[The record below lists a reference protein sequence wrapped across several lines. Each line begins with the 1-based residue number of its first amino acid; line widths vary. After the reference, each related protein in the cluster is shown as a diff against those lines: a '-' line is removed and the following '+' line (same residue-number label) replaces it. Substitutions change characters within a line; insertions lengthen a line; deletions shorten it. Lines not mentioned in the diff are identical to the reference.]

1 MNKPTTSTA
10 LELFQQENAEIR
22 AKVLRI
28 KRIKSIIWLV
38 VALPTIIL
46 ASFIAY
52 NHTTMGPQALAEF
65 AIPLLKWGSLA
76 CTIIYLAYIV
86 MHMPLVRAIYQAKS
100 VIYPRY
106 NSVVA
111 DAEQKTFQWHSYLS
125 KNDNSRSG
133 GKTAALLLGGK
144 AFTLFMLIIFYQFS
158 WIHALGRIGVELNNE
173 HYSFMGFIDFALF
186 SSLVL
191 FAVVLIFTRV
201 SSLAEKKSPAR

>member
-1 MNKPTTSTA
+1 MNDSTISA
-10 LELFQQENAEIR
+10 ELERFQQENSEVQ
-22 AKVLRI
+22 AKVLRL
-28 KRIKSIIWLV
+28 KRIKNIIWLAI
-38 VALPTIIL
+38 ALPTAIL

-52 NHTTMGPQALAEF
+52 NHSTMEPQALAEF

-106 NSVVA
+106 NAAVA
-111 DAEQKTFQWHSYLS
+111 ESEQKTFQWQSYLS
-125 KNDNSRSG
+125 KNENSSAG
-133 GKTAALLLGGK
+133 GKTAALLLAAK

-201 SSLAEKKSPAR
+201 SSLAKKKS

>member
-1 MNKPTTSTA
+1 MNDSTITA
-10 LELFQQENAEIR
+10 DLERFQQEDGEVR
-22 AKVLRI
+22 AKVLRL
-28 KRIKSIIWLV
+28 KRLKNITWLAI
-38 VALPTIIL
+38 ALPTAAL
-46 ASFIAY
+46 AAFIAY
-52 NHTTMGPQALAEF
+52 NHTTMEPQALAEF

-106 NSVVA
+106 NATVSES
-111 DAEQKTFQWHSYLS
+111 EQKTFQWQSYLS
-125 KNDNSRSG
+125 KNEQRSAG
-133 GKTAALLLGGK
+133 GKTAALILGAK
-144 AFTLFMLIIFYQFS
+144 AFSLFMLIIFYQLS

-191 FAVVLIFTRV
+191 FTVVLIFTRV
-201 SSLAEKKSPAR
+201 SSLAKK